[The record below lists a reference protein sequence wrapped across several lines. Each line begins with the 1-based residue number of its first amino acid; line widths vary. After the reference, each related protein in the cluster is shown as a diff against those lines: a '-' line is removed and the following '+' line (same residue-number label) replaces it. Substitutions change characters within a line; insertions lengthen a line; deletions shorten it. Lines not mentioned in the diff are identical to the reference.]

1 MKPAKTA
8 SSPARPSPPCL
19 PHLSSFTLSPAAYSL
34 HLPSFTLSPL
44 APKHTPASGLC
55 AGCSLR
61 EPLGSF
67 PHLLQIFV
75 YLGIAPVLREFPHS
89 RGAKSA
95 HRWWESG
102 GLSFL
107 ATTQS
112 PCSGAQGLG
121 GWWQRPRVRV
131 WLLGWPGLELREG
144 PLASVSLP
152 LLSPLPCVL
161 PSPTPSPADRGPGPV

>member
-1 MKPAKTA
+1 MIACEACKTCLL
-8 SSPARPSPPCL
+8 SRLSLPPCL
-19 PHLSSFTLSPAAYSL
+19 PAPPLFTLSPAATPQ
-34 HLPSFTLSPL
+34 LPSTLL
-44 APKHTPASGLC
+44 LQGLC
-55 AGCSLR
+55 TGCSLR
-61 EPLGSF
+61 EPPGSF

-75 YLGIAPVLREFPHS
+75 YLGIAPVLREVPHS

-112 PCSGAQGLG
+112 PCSGAQGPG

-131 WLLGWPGLELREG
+131 WLLGRPGLELREG
-144 PLASVSLP
+144 RLASVSLP

-161 PSPTPSPADRGPGPV
+161 PSPTPSAAGRGPGPV